1 MKPKILVVD
10 DEPSMRDFLEIFLT
24 REGYDVVSA
33 ATGEKAF
40 ELLDAAAFD
49 LVITDLKMPKIDGIQ
64 VLKKAKAVDPE
75 VQVLIITA
83 FASPDT
89 AVEAMKAGALD
100 YFVKPFK
107 VDEVRLFV
115 ANALERRHLSREN
128 IALKQ
133 QLGVRYGFENLIG
146 SDPRMLEIYE
156 LIRQVA
162 NTPTTLLITGETGS
176 GKELVARAVHV
187 NGARKRE
194 PFVVINCG
202 AIPAELLESELFGH
216 KRGSFTGA
224 VSDKK
229 GLFEIASGGTIFL
242 DEVGELPQA
251 LQVKL
256 LRVLQQR
263 VILPVGA
270 VRDVPIDVRLISAT
284 NRSLEKDVAA
294 GRFRDDLF
302 YRLNVIQIQVPPLR
316 ERRGDIP
323 ILAEYF
329 LEKYTRL
336 LGKNIRKISVDAMSH
351 LNGYRFPGNVR
362 ELENIVE
369 RAVALEKTDVIM
381 PESLPAGVLRP
392 EADRAGDKRRLFVSR
407 QGVDLDGI
415 LAETEKELIGQ
426 AMNLSGGGKKD
437 AAKLLGI
444 TFRSLRYRLVKLGIE
459 GPDSRDDLEDDG
471 A

>member
-1 MKPKILVVD
+1 
-10 DEPSMRDFLEIFLT
+10 
-24 REGYDVVSA
+24 
-33 ATGEKAF
+33 
-40 ELLDAAAFD
+40 
-49 LVITDLKMPKIDGIQ
+49 
-64 VLKKAKAVDPE
+64 
-75 VQVLIITA
+75 
-83 FASPDT
+83 
-89 AVEAMKAGALD
+89 
-100 YFVKPFK
+100 
-107 VDEVRLFV
+107 VRLFV